1 MSKLKH
7 PFQKKQLSL
16 ARDRRPVRRDGEG
29 APVDPREKVRVERN
43 YRHEVR
49 QALHLETTRLA
60 EDDALVLDQKALA
73 VPRERVK
80 KTPAVP
86 LGEAIAVKEGR
97 RTSRTGRHKK
107 PAARSKKQ

>member
-1 MSKLKH
+1 MSKLKN

-16 ARDRRPVRRDGEG
+16 ERDRRPVRRDGEG
-29 APVDPREKVRVERN
+29 RPIDPVEKVRVERN

-49 QALHLETTRLA
+49 QALHLESPEVA
-60 EDDALVLDQKALA
+60 EDDALALDQKARA
-73 VPRERVK
+73 VPRARVK

-97 RTSRTGRHKK
+97 REKRVGKHKGR
-107 PAARSKKQ
+107 RGR